1 VIDHGGFTRA
11 AAALYVSQPSLSQGV
26 ANLEAELGTP
36 LFHRVGRRVVL
47 TPAGEAFQEP
57 ARQLL
62 RDARTIRDIVG
73 AVAGLQ
79 AGRLD
84 LVALP
89 TLAVEPAARLVAA
102 FRRAVPLVGVRLV
115 EPEDSEALLAMVRDG
130 RSELGFTEVSPGNDL
145 ESLDL
150 GQPGDPGGVPAR
162 DQDQHAQPAARGQA
176 GQHGPGGNA
185 TGTSTRRLV
194 DEAPASADIRTRIA
208 VETDQ
213 REAILPLVLGG
224 AGTTFLP
231 APLAAEAGRR
241 GATIASLDPP
251 LVRRIGI
258 VHRLRLPLAGCYRVL
273 GVGVGSPLIFSPAP
287 PDRSRRPQGRGP
299 RGARLWAASALGAS
313 TRQNTLPPSASTQ

>member
-1 VIDHGGFTRA
+1 MELRQVQYAVAVIDHGGFTRA
-11 AAALYVSQPSLSQGV
+11 AAALYVSQPSVSQGV
-26 ANLEAELGTP
+26 ANLEAQLGTP
-36 LFHRVGRRVVL
+36 LFHRVGHRVVL
-47 TPAGEAFQEP
+47 TAAGEVFQEP

-62 RDARTIRDIVG
+62 RDAGTMRDIVG

-150 GQPGDPGGVPAR
+150 GSQEILAVCPPGTRIGSRGDKGKRLPVAR
-162 DQDQHAQPAARGQA
+162 LASMALV
-176 GQHGPGGNA
+176 A
-185 TGTSTRRLV
+185 TPPGTSTRRLV
-194 DEAPASADIRTRIA
+194 DEALASADIRTRIA

-213 REAILPLVLGG
+213 REAILPLVLAG

-241 GATIASLDPP
+241 GAIIASLDPP
-251 LVRRIGI
+251 LVRRVGI
-258 VHRLRLPLAGCYRVL
+258 VHRSAPL
-273 GVGVGSPLIFSPAP
+273 SP
-287 PDRSRRPQGRGP
+287 
-299 RGARLWAASALGAS
+299 AASAFLALA
-313 TRQNTLPPSASTQ
+313 RPPVSVKRGPEPTF

>member
-1 VIDHGGFTRA
+1 
-11 AAALYVSQPSLSQGV
+11 
-26 ANLEAELGTP
+26 
-36 LFHRVGRRVVL
+36 VVL
-47 TPAGEAFQEP
+47 TTAGEAFREP

-62 RDARTIRDIVG
+62 RDARTIRDIVD

-102 FRRAVPLVGVRLV
+102 FRQAVPHVGVRLV

-150 GQPGDPGGVPAR
+150 GSQEILAVCPPGTRIGKGRRLPVTR
-162 DQDQHAQPAARGQA
+162 LA
-176 GQHGPGGNA
+176 GMALVA
-185 TGTSTRRLV
+185 TPPGTSTRRLV
-194 DEAPASADIRTRIA
+194 DEALASADIRTRIA

-258 VHRLRLPLAGCYRVL
+258 VHRSGPL
-273 GVGVGSPLIFSPAP
+273 SPAARAFLELARP
-287 PDRSRRPQGRGP
+287 PAGR
-299 RGARLWAASALGAS
+299 
-313 TRQNTLPPSASTQ
+313 

>member
-1 VIDHGGFTRA
+1 MELRQVQYAVAVIDHGGFTRA

-26 ANLEAELGTP
+26 ANLETELGTP

-47 TPAGEAFQEP
+47 TSAGEAFQEP

-62 RDARTIRDIVG
+62 RDARTLHDIVG
-73 AVAGLQ
+73 AVAGLE

-150 GQPGDPGGVPAR
+150 GSQEILAVCPPGTRIRKGKRLPVAR
-162 DQDQHAQPAARGQA
+162 LASMALV
-176 GQHGPGGNA
+176 A
-185 TGTSTRRLV
+185 TPPGTSTRRLV
-194 DEAPASADIRTRIA
+194 DEALASADIRTRVA

-213 REAILPLVLGG
+213 REAILPLVLAG

-241 GATIASLDPP
+241 GAIIASLDPP
-251 LVRRIGI
+251 LVRRVGI
-258 VHRLRLPLAGCYRVL
+258 VNRSAPL
-273 GVGVGSPLIFSPAP
+273 SP
-287 PDRSRRPQGRGP
+287 
-299 RGARLWAASALGAS
+299 AASAFLALA
-313 TRQNTLPPSASTQ
+313 RPPDSVNEGLEEPTF

>member
-1 VIDHGGFTRA
+1 MERRQVQYAIAVIDHGGFTRA

-36 LFHRVGRRVVL
+36 LFHRLGRRVVL
-47 TPAGEAFQEP
+47 TAAGEAFQEP

-62 RDARTIRDIVG
+62 RDAQTIRDIVG

-102 FRRAVPLVGVRLV
+102 FRRAVPAVGVRLV

-130 RSELGFTEVSPGNDL
+130 RSELGFTEVSHGTDL
-145 ESLDL
+145 PALDL
-150 GQPGDPGGVPAR
+150 GSQEILAVCPPGTTIG
-162 DQDQHAQPAARGQA
+162 A
-176 GQHGPGGNA
+176 GSKLPVAMLASMALVA
-185 TGTSTRRLV
+185 TPPGTSTRRLV
-194 DEAPASADIRTRIA
+194 DEALASADVRTRIA

-251 LVRRIGI
+251 LLRRIGI
-258 VHRLRLPLAGCYRVL
+258 VHRSGPL
-273 GVGVGSPLIFSPAP
+273 SP
-287 PDRSRRPQGRGP
+287 
-299 RGARLWAASALGAS
+299 AASAFLELARPAARGDPAADVRS
-313 TRQNTLPPSASTQ
+313 

>member
-1 VIDHGGFTRA
+1 MELRQVQYAVAVIDHDGFTRA

-26 ANLEAELGTP
+26 ANLETELGTP

-102 FRRAVPLVGVRLV
+102 FRRAVPLVAVRLV

-150 GQPGDPGGVPAR
+150 GSQEILAVCPPGTRIGRGNRLPVAR
-162 DQDQHAQPAARGQA
+162 LASMALV
-176 GQHGPGGNA
+176 A
-185 TGTSTRRLV
+185 TPPGTSTRRLV
-194 DEAPASADIRTRIA
+194 DEAMASADIRTRIA

-241 GATIASLDPP
+241 GAIIASLDPP
-251 LVRRIGI
+251 LVRRVGI
-258 VHRLRLPLAGCYRVL
+258 VHRSGPL
-273 GVGVGSPLIFSPAP
+273 SPA
-287 PDRSRRPQGRGP
+287 
-299 RGARLWAASALGAS
+299 ATAFLELASAG
-313 TRQNTLPPSASTQ
+313 TDDDVPPAPFSLEG